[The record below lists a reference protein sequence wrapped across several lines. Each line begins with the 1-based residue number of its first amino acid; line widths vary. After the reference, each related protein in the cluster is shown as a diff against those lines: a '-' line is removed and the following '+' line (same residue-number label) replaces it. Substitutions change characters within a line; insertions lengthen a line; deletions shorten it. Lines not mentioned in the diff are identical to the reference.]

1 VKYDRVKYDWS
12 SRNAA
17 TLAMVSLA
25 AYYLWRGISGHL
37 VIFVFGANIVAIV
50 VASLLGG
57 TFLRRRL
64 ALFVSVLCIDAG
76 ITFFSELKC
85 NPKSVCSTLS
95 GIVLVVNVGVLYF
108 LLKPTQGFR
117 IEV

>member
-57 TFLRRRL
+57 SFFGGDLL
-64 ALFVSVLCIDAG
+64 CLCQCSALMPA
-76 ITFFSELKC
+76 
-85 NPKSVCSTLS
+85 
-95 GIVLVVNVGVLYF
+95 
-108 LLKPTQGFR
+108 
-117 IEV
+117 